1 MKRSNKLIL
10 SLALGST
17 VVATFGTA
25 FALYKSGFDD
35 STVINIGTVQTNTDT
50 AGNINYLIN
59 TPTST
64 YYKWDSV
71 AGTGEEVTDA
81 TALSPDV
88 NRVMINAGLSFEYES
103 GYQGAKQLTTI
114 GRFTVTVA
122 LNENIPDGT
131 NVYARLKGYD
141 SVVTQGT
148 STYFTVNKQSDF
160 LKEEAITQGS
170 TTVSGY
176 IDTAVEAS
184 GISCDITLDFSN
196 SITDDKFFDIAELT
210 NAYNVTLKWE
220 PYNSNLP
227 EFDSNLVPNVYIRG
241 DKASWT
247 ENLEAYA
254 MVPNIRSAAVQ
265 DNTKKV
271 EWYYKGLTGF
281 NLAKVYDGSLDNP
294 WIDCRGTNATGAS
307 VTEDGNNNIKF
318 TNIESDYEVYYVRG
332 GTDTDIVGFWVSNNN
347 N

>member
-25 FALYKSGFDD
+25 FALYKSGFND
-35 STVINIGTVQTNTDT
+35 SKTITIGTVHTNADT
-50 AGNINYLIN
+50 EGTIHYIIN

-64 YYKWDSV
+64 YYKWDSGTDTGSEV
-71 AGTGEEVTDA
+71 AGA

-103 GYQGAKQLTTI
+103 GYSGAKQLTTV

-122 LNENIPDGT
+122 LNEKIPEGT

-148 STYFTVNKQSDF
+148 STYFTENKQSDF
-160 LKEEAITQGS
+160 LKEETIAQGS
-170 TTVSGY
+170 TAVSGY
-176 IDTAVEAS
+176 IDTAVEVS

-196 SITDDKFFDIAELT
+196 SITDANFLDIAELT

-220 PYNSNLP
+220 PYSSTLS
-227 EFDSNLVPNVYIRG
+227 EFDSNLVPNVGIRG
-241 DKASWT
+241 DKASWA
-247 ENLEAYA
+247 ENLEAYV
-254 MVPNIRSAAVQ
+254 MVPNIRSAAEK
-265 DNTKKV
+265 DSTKKV

-281 NLAKVYDGSLDNP
+281 NLAKVYDGGLDSP
-294 WIDCRGTNATGAS
+294 WIGCRGTDATRAS
-307 VTEDGNNNIKF
+307 VTEDGNANIKF
-318 TNIESDYEVYYVRG
+318 TNLENKYDVYYVRG
-332 GTDTDIVGFWVSNNN
+332 GTDTDDVGFWVSNNK
-347 N
+347 